1 MSFSKRPAAAVLF
14 LCALFATSAV
24 FAAGPA
30 NDNWANRTIISTL
43 PFNVTETQMNLAT
56 NEATDPDPP
65 CRPQEANN
73 ESNTLW
79 YGYTTGAATEYLT
92 IVAGGRTVVSIITVY
107 TGSPGSFQV
116 VSGGCAS
123 YAFDPVDTSTLAGLR
138 LAPNTSYSIKV
149 GATFGV
155 NQGNTL
161 PFSVVAAT
169 QYHVTKT
176 ADTNDGVCDSDCSLR
191 EAIAAS
197 NANPGAVI
205 IPAGTYTLSI
215 PGALEYQNN
224 TGDLDATL
232 GMGIYGAGMTQT
244 IIDANQLDRA
254 LTLDSTHRAYES
266 FAIGDL
272 TIQNGN
278 APSGSNFSD
287 GQGGALSLAPT
298 SIGDPD
304 YVGIERVAF
313 RNNTAA
319 EAGGAIFLTSPG
331 TIRDSIIENNK
342 ASQGGGGL
350 AYLNDGGFLD
360 MSGSTI
366 DGNTDTAPGTT
377 SGCGGIYAQGALR
390 LTNSTVSNNY
400 TKFNG
405 GGIHIEG
412 DGSLLMANSTVV
424 FNSAGD
430 NVNKTQ
436 NGGGLLL
443 DNGSSGST
451 NVLTNNIIAG
461 NTTIN
466 PADSPDCAV
475 YIFGAVI
482 SSNHNL
488 VQSPGNC
495 SFAGTGDVTGVDA
508 GVMHSLD
515 WNGGLTRT
523 YALLAGSPAL
533 DGGDPTGCKDTF
545 GNLLTTDQRG
555 AGFPRKIGSACDMG
569 SVENPSTPPPA
580 SAPTLDVSSDSGVI
594 GDGITNVQT
603 PRIDGSCTTG
613 ATVQLQVD
621 GVNAGTFPSPINCN
635 ASAYAADVDS
645 LITEGTHVITAT
657 QTVGGVVSLPSPPF
671 TLVLDITPPV
681 VSFTST
687 PAANDPNPNPVF
699 SFGANEA
706 VTTYYCATDS
716 TPSVQ
721 CTSPL
726 QIGPLAVGAHFV
738 EVLAIDLA
746 NNAGNYTRYNWYV
759 VPAAPLAPVLDAASD
774 SGLSNADGITNA
786 ATTTF
791 DGTCTDGDTISL
803 VEGAV
808 FLSSALA
815 CSSGHYAI
823 PISLDEGPHA
833 VAAFEGS
840 NGLYSPASEATN
852 VLIDRTPP
860 AVPTITTPSGTI
872 GPQVTIN
879 GTASENDGVV
889 EVFDGIAVLC
899 TAQGPFATGTWSCDA
914 TFATHGAHSLYA
926 KQMDVAGNLSA
937 ASSTVNLTIDFIFRN
952 GFD

>member
-1 MSFSKRPAAAVLF
+1 MSLSMRPAFAGLF
-14 LCALFATSAV
+14 LCALLATQAV
-24 FAAGPA
+24 SAAGPA
-30 NDNWANRTIISTL
+30 NDNWANRTIISL
-43 PFNVTETQMNLAT
+43 PFSVTETQMNQAT

-65 CRPQEANN
+65 CRPSEANS

-92 IVAGGRTVVSIITVY
+92 IVAGGTSVVSIVTVY

-123 YAFDPVDTSTLAGLR
+123 YAFGPVNASTLAGLR

-155 NQGNTL
+155 NPGNTL

-197 NANPGAVI
+197 NASPGAVI

-224 TGDLDATL
+224 AGDLDATL

-254 LTLDSTHRAYES
+254 LTLDSNHRAYES

-272 TIQNGN
+272 TFQNGN

-298 SIGDPD
+298 NIGDPD

-313 RNNTAA
+313 RNNTASLG
-319 EAGGAIFLTSPG
+319 GGAIYLTSPG

-342 ASQGGGGL
+342 SSQGGGGI
-350 AYLNDGGFLD
+350 AYSNDSGFLD
-360 MSGSTI
+360 VSGSTI
-366 DGNTDTAPGTT
+366 DGNTDTAPGSTP
-377 SGCGGIYAQGALR
+377 GGGGIYVQGALR

-400 TKFNG
+400 TKVSG
-405 GGIHIEG
+405 GGIHVEG
-412 DGSLLMANSTVV
+412 SGYLLMANSTVV

-430 NVNKTQ
+430 NPNRT
-436 NGGGLLL
+436 NIGGGLLL
-443 DNGSSGST
+443 DSGSSGTT

-461 NTTIN
+461 NTVIN
-466 PADSPDCAV
+466 PTDPPDCAV
-475 YIFGAVI
+475 DIFGATL
-482 SSNHNL
+482 STNHNL

-495 SFAGTGDVTGVDA
+495 TFTGIGDLTGVDA
-508 GVMHSLD
+508 GVMHSLA
-515 WNGGLTRT
+515 WNGGVTRT

-533 DGGDPTGCKDTF
+533 NAGDPAGCKDTF
-545 GNLLTTDQRG
+545 GNLLATDQRG
-555 AGFPRKIGSACDMG
+555 VGFPRKIGSACDMG

-580 SAPTLDVSSDSGVI
+580 SAPTLDSSSDSGVA
-594 GDGITNVQT
+594 GDGITNVST

-613 ATVQLQVD
+613 ATVKLQVD
-621 GVNAGTFPSPINCN
+621 GIAATTFPSPIACT
-635 ASAYAADVDS
+635 ASTYSADIDAS
-645 LITEGTHVITAT
+645 IAEGTHAVTAT
-657 QTVGGVVSLPSPPF
+657 QTVGGIASLPSPPL
-671 TLVLDITPPV
+671 TLVVDTTPPV

-699 SFGANEA
+699 SFSANEA
-706 VTTYYCATDS
+706 VSTFYCVTDS
-716 TPSVQ
+716 SSATP

-726 QIGPLAVGAHFV
+726 QVGPLAIGPHYV
-738 EVLAIDLA
+738 EVLAIDIA
-746 NNAGNYTRYNWYV
+746 NNTGTYTRYDWFV
-759 VPAAPLAPVLDAASD
+759 VPPAPDAPVLDAASD
-774 SGLSNADGITNA
+774 SGLSNSDGITNA

-791 DGTCTDGDTISL
+791 DGSCTDGDFISL
-803 VEGAV
+803 VEGANS
-808 FLSSALA
+808 LSNATA
-815 CSSGHYAI
+815 CSGGQYAI

-833 VAAFEGS
+833 VAAIEVD
-840 NGLYSPASEATN
+840 NGNYSPASAATT
-852 VLIDRTPP
+852 VIIDRTPP
-860 AVPTITTPSGTI
+860 MAPAITTPSGTT
-872 GPQVTIN
+872 GPVVTIR

-899 TAQGPFATGTWSCDA
+899 TAQAPFASGNWSCDA
-914 TFATHGAHSLYA
+914 TFTTHGAHALTA

-937 ASSTVNLTIDFIFRN
+937 ASSTVNLGVDLIFRN
-952 GFD
+952 GFE